1 MTIRADCACKSLIKC
16 HEELCGDKVELLCTE
31 DSYIMI
37 LADGMGSGVKANI
50 LATLTAKIL
59 GTMFLKGASLDEC
72 VETIVKTLPVCQ
84 VRHVAYST
92 FSILQVSRDGQA
104 YLVEFDNP
112 ACLMLRGGQVCPIPF
127 RLREIAGKQIKEAH
141 FPVRTGDIYLLV
153 SDGVI
158 HAGVGQKFPFGWTWE
173 AMAAFAA
180 AQALSCRRAAQ
191 LAERICE
198 EADQLYDS
206 RPGDDTTAA
215 VMRIV
220 PAQIVHLMT
229 GPPSDPADD
238 ERIVEALME
247 GDACRIVCGGTSA
260 TIVARQL
267 KRPLMPTL
275 LFADPD
281 IPPIAHLQGIDLV
294 TEGVLTLNRAVAL
307 LRRYTAAGPQLKGG
321 PDDHLA
327 RDLANENGGALLA
340 STLIERC
347 TDLHLFVGKAVNM
360 AHQNP
365 DLPFDL
371 GARQLLVEQLKN
383 LVQAMGKQV
392 SVTYF

>member
-1 MTIRADCACKSLIKC
+1 MTLRADCACQSLTKH
-16 HEELCGDKVELLCTE
+16 HEELCGDKVELLHTD

-50 LATLTAKIL
+50 LSTLTAKIL

-112 ACLMLRGGQVCPIPF
+112 SCLMLRGGQIHPIPF
-127 RLREIAGKQIKEAH
+127 CFREIAGKRIKEAH
-141 FPVRTGDIYLLV
+141 FPVQTGDIYLLV
-153 SDGVI
+153 SDGVV
-158 HAGVGQKFPFGWTWE
+158 HAGVGREFPFGWPWE
-173 AMAAFAA
+173 AMANFAA
-180 AQALSCRRAAQ
+180 AQAPGCQNASQ
-191 LAERICE
+191 LAGRICR
-198 EADQLYDS
+198 EAGRLYGGC
-206 RPGDDTTAA
+206 PGDDTTAA

-220 PAQIVHLMT
+220 PAQVVRLMT
-229 GPPSDPADD
+229 GPPSDPSDD

-247 GDACRIVCGGTSA
+247 DHACRIVCGGTSA

-275 LFADPD
+275 DFADPD
-281 IPPIAHLQGIDLV
+281 IPPIAHLQGVDLV

-307 LRRYTAAGPQLKGG
+307 LRRYTAAGSEAGG
-321 PDDHLA
+321 SDSRLA
-327 RDLANENGGALLA
+327 DDLANKNGGALLA
-340 STLIERC
+340 NILIGRC
-347 TDLHLFVGKAVNM
+347 TDLHLLVGKAVNT
-360 AHQNP
+360 AHQVP

-371 GARQLLVEQLKN
+371 GARQLLVDQLKT
-383 LVQAMGKQV
+383 LVQSMGKQAT
-392 SVTYF
+392 VTYF

>member
-1 MTIRADCACKSLIKC
+1 MTLRADCACKSLTKH
-16 HEELCGDKVELLCTE
+16 HEELCGDKAELLRTK

-92 FSILQVSRDGQA
+92 FSILQVSRNGHA

-112 ACLMLRGGQVCPIPF
+112 ACLMLRDGQVHPIPF
-127 RLREIAGKQIKEAH
+127 TFREIAGKRIKEAH
-141 FPVRTGDIYLLV
+141 FPVQTGDTYLLV

-158 HAGVGQKFPFGWTWE
+158 HAGVGRTLPFGWTWD
-173 AMAAFAA
+173 AMASFVA
-180 AQALSCRRAAQ
+180 AQVPNCRNASQ
-191 LAERICE
+191 LAGLVCQ
-198 EADQLYDS
+198 EADRLYGGC
-206 RPGDDTTAA
+206 PGDDTTAA
-215 VMRIV
+215 VMQIV

-238 ERIVEALME
+238 ERIVEALMA
-247 GDACRIVCGGTSA
+247 GKARRVVCGGTTA
-260 TIVARQL
+260 TIVARHL

-275 LFADPD
+275 SFADPD

-307 LRRYTAAGPQLKGG
+307 LRRYTAAGPESGSQPDNQLA
-321 PDDHLA
+321 D
-327 RDLANENGGALLA
+327 DLANENGGSLLA
-340 STLIERC
+340 NLLIEHC

-360 AHQNP
+360 AHQAP

-371 GARQLLVEQLKN
+371 GARQLLVGQLKN
-383 LVQAMGKQV
+383 LVQAMGKQAT
-392 SVTYF
+392 VTYF